1 MTGMRTDRYGLYGDL
16 PSPHDGLQLWINKGK
31 AYGGSRVDER
41 RRREEVVRGKR
52 KAGTLRDLGLRRNS
66 TRHLTAAAGSDQQAQ
81 LVASEPLSLLPVSL
95 LPLPY
100 ISVAL
105 YHPQTPPFPSRPLRL
120 SLPLICPTKAA

>member
-52 KAGTLRDLGLRRNS
+52 KAGTLRDLWPEGELDSASDRGRGLRS
-66 TRHLTAAAGSDQQAQ
+66 TSANGR
-81 LVASEPLSLLPVSL
+81 E
-95 LPLPY
+95 
-100 ISVAL
+100 
-105 YHPQTPPFPSRPLRL
+105 
-120 SLPLICPTKAA
+120 